1 MLQKVMVYIAMLFFA
16 ALIAGLYGMIHD
28 QISYTVSPEYF
39 TRFKFQ
45 QFGLP
50 WGEQSQRLG
59 AAVVGFM
66 ATWWMGVLVSLPL
79 GLFSFRF
86 PTPDMMAR
94 KLAIAFLIVILVAL
108 LTGLLGLGI
117 AMIVINAET
126 IDGSLRLV
134 RPNVQDP
141 IQFVRVG
148 FMHNASYLG
157 GLLGLIAGIIYLCR
171 TSTQ

>member
-1 MLQKVMVYIAMLFFA
+1 M
-16 ALIAGLYGMIHD
+16 
-28 QISYTVSPEYF
+28 
-39 TRFKFQ
+39 
-45 QFGLP
+45 
-50 WGEQSQRLG
+50 
-59 AAVVGFM
+59 GFM
-66 ATWWMGVLVSLPL
+66 ATWWMGVLISFIL

-86 PTPDMMAR
+86 PTPGMMAR

-126 IDGSLRLV
+126 IDGYLRLV
-134 RPNVQDP
+134 RPNVQNP

-157 GLLGLIAGIIYLCR
+157 GLLGLIAGIIYLRR